1 MSFAHEVVFANS
13 SSCPSALR
21 TYPLGFRISGKNM
34 SPLPFWLAGAQS
46 IALNFSPI
54 DGKVDWAVQ
63 LHFALFNGSEGYV
76 LKPPE
81 MRTSRQEQATEGSQV
96 RGSCETSA
104 SRSESALSCAMSD
117 RAGEEGGAADEGSW
131 PPPRERLH
139 LTTMEV
145 FSAHN
150 IPKVSRTP

>member
-1 MSFAHEVVFANS
+1 MSCCFGYDRAFDLVR
-13 SSCPSALR
+13 LR
-21 TYPLGFRISGKNM
+21 VSGNNM
-34 SPLPFWLAGAQS
+34 SPVPSWLAGAQTVAMNMS
-46 IALNFSPI
+46 NGDL
-54 DGKVDWAVQ
+54 AVQ

-139 LTTMEV
+139 LTTMEI